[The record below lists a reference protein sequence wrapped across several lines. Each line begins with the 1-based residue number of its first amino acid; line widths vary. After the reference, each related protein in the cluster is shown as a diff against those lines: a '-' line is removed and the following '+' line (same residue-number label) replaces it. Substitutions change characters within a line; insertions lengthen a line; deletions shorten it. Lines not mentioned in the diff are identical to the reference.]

1 MADTIDRFKPPPPA
15 PQSHG
20 SDMRGVPAQQA
31 RAGWSGFDGGSYFEK
46 NGYAPSGNRH
56 MLDPPPTVGPK
67 ATPSEVLAA
76 TLEAFRQIQG

>member
-1 MADTIDRFKPPPPA
+1 MADTIGSYKPPATPPS
-15 PQSHG
+15 PS
-20 SDMRGVPAQQA
+20 SEVRSVPAQQA

-46 NGYAPSGNRH
+46 DGYAPTGNRH

-76 TLEAFRQIQG
+76 TLEAFRQIAG

>member
-1 MADTIDRFKPPPPA
+1 MADTIGSYKPPATPH
-15 PQSHG
+15 SHG
-20 SDMRGVPAQQA
+20 AEVRSVPAQQA

-46 NGYAPSGNRH
+46 DGYAPSRDRH

-76 TLEAFRQIQG
+76 TLEAFRQIAG